1 MQIAFAFLLMLQVE
15 TAVPVVKEVAAP
27 CTLLASADAANAC
40 FEASLAAANAELMLF
55 SAKSPVERRRAQ
67 DLQRTTATAKADA
80 CKVAELLHLNAGA
93 KVDVSAKPDICVSD
107 RPGAPK
113 GLVRVRLKDG
123 KDAGMI
129 GCVRPTDL
137 RDPVAF

>member
-1 MQIAFAFLLMLQVE
+1 MIAFLLLLQ
-15 TAVPVVKEVAAP
+15 AAAPVPVVKEIAKP
-27 CTLLASADAANAC
+27 CLLLASADAANAC
-40 FEASLAAANAELMLF
+40 FEASLAAVNAELMLF
-55 SAKSPVERRRAQ
+55 SARSPVERRGAQ
-67 DLQRTTATAKADA
+67 DLQRTTAAAKADA

-93 KVDVSAKPDICVSD
+93 KVDVSAKPDVCASD

-113 GLVRVRLKDG
+113 GLIRVRLKDG

-129 GCVRPTDL
+129 GCVRPADL